1 MPKRIRVT
9 CPKEAGK
16 KYFSFKKQKYKSNIN
31 IFVND
36 AIVFSNINDAEEHLP
51 IIREE
56 PISLDENKEHTIKCV
71 YDVLFDTV
79 SEKVDIIFKLKTD
92 GVLETSIIRHNFVE
106 GSETLDGDFLITFT
120 INDQI
125 TLLGKEYHEGETANI
140 TFDNYY
146 TYPLRIK
153 WGSKK
158 SFTDTENV
166 YWDDIELRLE

>member
-1 MPKRIRVT
+1 M
-9 CPKEAGK
+9 
-16 KYFSFKKQKYKSNIN
+16 
-31 IFVND
+31 
-36 AIVFSNINDAEEHLP
+36 
-51 IIREE
+51 
-56 PISLDENKEHTIKCV
+56 
-71 YDVLFDTV
+71 
-79 SEKVDIIFKLKTD
+79 
-92 GVLETSIIRHNFVE
+92 
-106 GSETLDGDFLITFT
+106 FT